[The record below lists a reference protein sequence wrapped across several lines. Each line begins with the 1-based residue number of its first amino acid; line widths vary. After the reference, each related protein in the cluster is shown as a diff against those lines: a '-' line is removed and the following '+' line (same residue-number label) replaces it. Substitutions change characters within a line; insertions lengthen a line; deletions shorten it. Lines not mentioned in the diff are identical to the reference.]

1 MDAVDRGRRRALAL
15 DGAGARWLE
24 ADVELAKRER
34 VEVPV
39 QVNGKLRGR
48 VVASPEATEGELREM
63 ALADE
68 RVRPWIVGRE
78 IVKTVVVPGRLV
90 NLVVR

>member
-1 MDAVDRGRRRALAL
+1 MGH
-15 DGAGARWLE
+15 AGGLLSGDARWPEFDEQLARKDELE
-24 ADVELAKRER
+24 IA
-34 VEVPV
+34 V

-48 VVASPEATEGELREM
+48 VTVSADAGEDETRDA

-68 RVRPWIVGRE
+68 KVRAWVDGKQ

-90 NLVVR
+90 NVVVR